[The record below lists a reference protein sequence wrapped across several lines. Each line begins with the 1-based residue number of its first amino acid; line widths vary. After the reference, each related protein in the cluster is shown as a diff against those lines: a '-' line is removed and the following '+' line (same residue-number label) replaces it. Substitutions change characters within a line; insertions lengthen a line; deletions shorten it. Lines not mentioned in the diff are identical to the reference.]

1 MLVPLHTILWVYT
14 CMRIF
19 IIHVHVLKAEGS
31 GERKVNGQ
39 SSEQTSTAAPTAKPH
54 PPEGV
59 DQALLK
65 TPPKRAT
72 GIIHVLACTYMY
84 MYVMYYY
91 MYMYM

>member
-14 CMRIF
+14 CTLIF
-19 IIHVHVLKAEGS
+19 VIHVHVHVLKAPES

-39 SSEQTSTAAPTAKPH
+39 SSEQTSTAAPTTKPH

-72 GIIHVLACTYMY
+72 GIILACTYDIM
-84 MYVMYYY
+84 
-91 MYMYM
+91 